1 MFILSE
7 AEGLRPQLFLGRL
20 LASKIEDMKLRFL
33 VGVLLV
39 GLAVALAASA
49 YENPLRDYSL
59 REAYFLGRRK
69 DEKTAQFLAQ
79 YVKRLPVPKQGPHV
93 AEIELRTPYE
103 QVVLRARNAPD
114 GYSSQQATQEYRKQ
128 GDRVV
133 LRVLIYLTPTYPAHT
148 PIGPVQSEPVLVRPE
163 DFWRDFDIR
172 LFQENEVSPR
182 DVRGRPIYTY
192 PEFGLPGLVGAEVEL
207 EFEADDLAPSEPA
220 RVEILTPDG
229 QRISALFDLE
239 KLR

>member
-1 MFILSE
+1 MRAPIAAVTL
-7 AEGLRPQLFLGRL
+7 AGLLIAGP
-20 LASKIEDMKLRFL
+20 LA
-33 VGVLLV
+33 
-39 GLAVALAASA
+39 A
-49 YENPLRDYSL
+49 YENPLRDYSV

-79 YVKRLPVPKQGPHV
+79 YVKKFPVPKQGPHV
-93 AEIELRTPYE
+93 AEVELRTPYE

-128 GDRVV
+128 GDRVIV
-133 LRVLIYLTPTYPAHT
+133 RVLIYLTPTYPAHT
-148 PIGPVQSEPVLVRPE
+148 PIGPMQYDPVLVRPE

-172 LFQENEVSPR
+172 LFQEKEVSPR

-192 PEFGLPGLVGAEVEL
+192 TEFGLPGLVGAEVAL
-207 EFEADDLAPSEPA
+207 EFEADDLVSSEPA

-229 QRISALFDLE
+229 QRISARFDLE

>member
-1 MFILSE
+1 MKPHFSI
-7 AEGLRPQLFLGRL
+7 GLLIGAL
-20 LASKIEDMKLRFL
+20 LA
-33 VGVLLV
+33 
-39 GLAVALAASA
+39 ALAASA

-79 YVKRLPVPKQGPHV
+79 YVKKLPVPKQGPHV

-128 GDRVV
+128 GDRVIV
-133 LRVLIYLTPTYPAHT
+133 RVLIYLTPTYPAHT

-163 DFWRDFDIR
+163 DFWRDFDIH
-172 LFQENEVSPR
+172 LFQEKEVSPR
-182 DVRGRPIYTY
+182 DVRGRPIYGP

-207 EFEADDLAPSEPA
+207 EFGGDDLAPSESA

-229 QRISALFDLE
+229 QRITAVFDLE

>member
-1 MFILSE
+1 MKPLLPI
-7 AEGLRPQLFLGRL
+7 GLISAL
-20 LASKIEDMKLRFL
+20 LA
-33 VGVLLV
+33 
-39 GLAVALAASA
+39 APALAA
-49 YENPLRDYSL
+49 YEQPLRDHSV

-79 YVKRLPVPKQGPHV
+79 YVKKFPVPKQGPHV
-93 AEIELRTPYE
+93 AEVELRTPYE

-114 GYSSQQATQEYRKQ
+114 GYSSQQAGQEYRKL

-133 LRVLIYLTPTYPAHT
+133 VRVLIYLTPTYPAHAPIT
-148 PIGPVQSEPVLVRPE
+148 PIQVEPVLVRPE

-172 LFQENEVSPR
+172 LFQKEEISSVN
-182 DVRGRPIYTY
+182 VRGQPFYTNS
-192 PEFGLPGLVGAEVEL
+192 EFGTGGLAGAEVEL
-207 EFEADDLAPSEPA
+207 EFAADALSSTEPA

-229 QRISALFDLE
+229 QRITARFDLE